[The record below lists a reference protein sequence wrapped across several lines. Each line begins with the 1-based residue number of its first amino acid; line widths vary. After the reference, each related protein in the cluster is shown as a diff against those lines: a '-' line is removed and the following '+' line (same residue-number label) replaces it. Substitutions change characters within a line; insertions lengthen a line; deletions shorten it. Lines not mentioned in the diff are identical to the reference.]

1 MGASGGMTWNF
12 KRKVGGSFFRAT
24 MGAVHILG
32 NGKVDPSNVE
42 EARIWAAEMR
52 KKASEG
58 TNLAQ
63 VKREAREAPLMEEL
77 WDDFTKSSRFADKAP
92 SSQQGDKRTWS
103 DHILPFFKGVKVED
117 VDRTMVKS
125 FLDET
130 FQKIRNHR
138 QSKNGAR
145 VNDVRALL
153 STLFTEAISI
163 GYVDINPVTAVKPR
177 KIIQRDKYPLTQEQ
191 SSAVLRESYK
201 HSQEMGLIVEIAMT
215 MGLRK
220 SNILK
225 AEWQEIGDGVL
236 TISATKMKGKRQ
248 HSVLIPP
255 RLMERLEEWRRRLGV
270 VNSKG
275 DFGTITRNKGFIFPS
290 TSTQY
295 DKGRRDSSKLA
306 TPEWD
311 RPHRASIKTAWK
323 TIVERANVEG
333 LRFHDLRHYFGTTM
347 ASGGMGLH
355 HLKNLMAHSD
365 GRTTQHYINS
375 ASMTS
380 QRELIEAHA
389 NKLSEGLKEAQS
401 NATVHPFP
409 SSSNSKG

>member
-42 EARIWAAEMR
+42 EARIWAAQMR
-52 KKASEG
+52 KKASQG
-58 TNLAQ
+58 TNLVQ
-63 VKREAREAPLMEEL
+63 VKREAREAPQMEDL
-77 WDDFTKSSRFADKAP
+77 WDDFTESSRFADKAP
-92 SSQQGDKRTWS
+92 SSQQGDKRTWT
-103 DHILPFFKGVKVED
+103 DHILPFFKGVKVEE
-117 VDRTMVKS
+117 VDRTMVKG

-130 FQKIRNHR
+130 YQKIRKHP

-153 STLFTEAISI
+153 STLFTEAISL
-163 GYVDINPVTAVKPR
+163 GYVDINPVSAVKPR
-177 KIIQRDKYPLTQEQ
+177 KIIPRDKYPLTQEQ
-191 SSAVLRESYK
+191 RLAVLRESYR

-236 TISATKMKGKRQ
+236 TISASKMKGKRQ

-255 RLMERLEEWRRRLGV
+255 PLQERLEEWRKRLGV

-275 DFGTITRNKGFIFPS
+275 DRRTITRSKGYIFPS
-290 TSTQY
+290 TSPKY
-295 DKGRRDSSKLA
+295 ERGRRDPSRLA

-311 RPHRASIKTAWK
+311 RPHRVSVKSAWK
-323 TIVERANVEG
+323 LITHRAGVEG
-333 LRFHDLRHYFGTTM
+333 LRFHDLRHDFGTSM
-347 ASGGMGLH
+347 ASSGMDLH

-375 ASMTS
+375 ASMNS
-380 QRELIEAHA
+380 QKELVEARAEQLSSALEATPNYNQIQRFPFKQIER
-389 NKLSEGLKEAQS
+389 
-401 NATVHPFP
+401 
-409 SSSNSKG
+409 